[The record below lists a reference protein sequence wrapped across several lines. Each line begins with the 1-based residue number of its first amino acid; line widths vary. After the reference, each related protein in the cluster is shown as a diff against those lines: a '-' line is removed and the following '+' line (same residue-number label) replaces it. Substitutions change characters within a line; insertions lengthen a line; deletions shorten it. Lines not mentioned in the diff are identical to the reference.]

1 MARDYWELWLER
13 GELGMDFTG
22 CLCGFLGE
30 VGIFSD
36 GYERV
41 WGEIGVVVGRERG
54 KFGRLVREIIGFGR
68 KFYDGREK
76 CGFLVNFM

>member
-1 MARDYWELWLER
+1 
-13 GELGMDFTG
+13 MDFTG
-22 CLCGFLGE
+22 CLGGFLGE

-36 GYERV
+36 RYESV
-41 WGEIGVVVGRERG
+41 LGEMWLVVGGECG
-54 KFGRLVREIIGFGR
+54 KFGRLEREIIGFGR